1 MDGLDGLMLRQARPA
16 AADASH
22 RTLDDRSA
30 GFESILKLIEL
41 GGRRV
46 RVGEAPRD
54 KGVAAVTVNA
64 ESPPVG
70 GLSAIRRSGGFRGKG
85 TFR

>member
-1 MDGLDGLMLRQARPA
+1 MDGLDGLMLRN
-16 AADASH
+16 
-22 RTLDDRSA
+22 
-30 GFESILKLIEL
+30 
-41 GGRRV
+41 
-46 RVGEAPRD
+46 APRD
-54 KGVAAVTVNA
+54 GGPVNA

>member
-54 KGVAAVTVNA
+54 KGVAAGPLTRKA
-64 ESPPVG
+64 HP
-70 GLSAIRRSGGFRGKG
+70 
-85 TFR
+85 

>member
-1 MDGLDGLMLRQARPA
+1 MDGPDGLMLRNALPN
-16 AADASH
+16 
-22 RTLDDRSA
+22 
-30 GFESILKLIEL
+30 K
-41 GGRRV
+41 GG
-46 RVGEAPRD
+46 GGP
-54 KGVAAVTVNA
+54 VNA

>member
-1 MDGLDGLMLRQARPA
+1 MDGLVGLMLC
-16 AADASH
+16 DALRH
-22 RTLDDRSA
+22 HQRD
-30 GFESILKLIEL
+30 
-41 GGRRV
+41 GRR
-46 RVGEAPRD
+46 R
-54 KGVAAVTVNA
+54 VNA